1 MKEQAAEHLQD
12 FSHLPEGVILPKHL
26 PWFHRFQ
33 KESTEVS
40 IEELFTRNSSSY
52 EYYRNN
58 AKPESD
64 PTDIFRQEVKRPLNF
79 SRREAVENAKQRLTT
94 TLEKDIQ
101 AVLEEHQKLEYQSRI
116 WPLNSANPIE
126 NWPGLGHHSETKAVT
141 FLHHSKNYA
150 EWKVNFIRYLRY
162 RWENQQAD
170 ELQSFLDTYQETK
183 LQTPIL
189 SQELLGGHTVA
200 ILDSLGIPY
209 ISANKSAS
217 IDEGKLH
224 KLGLKGDE
232 TVMVSP
238 KFYLAMPDNP
248 FVHAGNRSYVNL
260 YQVVS
265 VQRKDSSSWEQFLL
279 ADFYYAPLSLE
290 ELKKICE
297 QFLPNSPIAKRT
309 EATEQLI
316 LETTGIMPASF
327 TNKAPFKLFLQ
338 MANSL
343 GRDVALPFVQGQ
355 AKNHEFVKNQKANVR
370 KGAAVFSQILLTE
383 YALAQYFPQRQ
394 NYVSEILYRT
404 FDVVLIAI
412 LTGQDLTTEK
422 SQRILSEYRR
432 TLVLEVEK
440 LQEKDVDWNT
450 YSVKREKVNSAEQIN
465 SFFHQKDIH
474 YKQQEATWNNR
485 ELIEKGNLF
494 AMALEPFI
502 RGAATGIPSCASCLL
517 GAAGKLGGVKPLPPG
532 SMSPASSTGTS
543 GFSGGS
549 NGIPFSLSGYSG
561 GSAQP
566 WNGPRHSGDL
576 VDSFLRR
583 GYGSAQDAASG
594 FRSLFISPNELLSY
608 MMIGDRALANR

>member
-1 MKEQAAEHLQD
+1 MKEQAADHLD
-12 FSHLPEGVILPKHL
+12 DPYHLPTGVILPKHL
-26 PWFHRFQ
+26 PFLHRFQ
-33 KESTEVS
+33 KESMEVS
-40 IEELFTRNSSSY
+40 IEELFIKNSSSY
-52 EYYRNN
+52 EFYRNN
-58 AKPESD
+58 ARPESD
-64 PTDIFRQEVKRPLNF
+64 PTDVFRQEVKKPLNF
-79 SRREAVENAKQRLTT
+79 SRREAVEQAKQRLTT

-116 WPLNSANPIE
+116 WPLNSTNPIE
-126 NWPGLGHHSETKAVT
+126 NWPGLGHHSETKAIT

-170 ELQSFLDTYQETK
+170 QLQSFLDTNLETNV
-183 LQTPIL
+183 QTVVQ
-189 SQELLGGHTVA
+189 SQDLLGGHTVA
-200 ILDSLGIPY
+200 VLDTLGIPY
-209 ISANKSAS
+209 ISANKNAN

-224 KLGLKGDE
+224 TLGLKGDE

-265 VQRKDSSSWEQFLL
+265 IQRKGSSTWEQFLL

-290 ELKKICE
+290 ELKKISE
-297 QFLPNSPIAKRT
+297 QFLPNSPISQHS
-309 EATEQLI
+309 EPTEQLI
-316 LETTGIMPASF
+316 LETTGVMPASF
-327 TNKAPFKLFLQ
+327 TDKAPFKLFLQ

-370 KGAAVFSQILLTE
+370 KGASVFSQILLTE

-422 SQRILSEYRR
+422 SQKILTEYRR

-440 LQEKDVDWNT
+440 LQEKDVDWNN
-450 YSVKREKVNSAEQIN
+450 YAVRRQKVNSSEQIGA
-465 SFFHQKDIH
+465 FFHQKDIH
-474 YKQQEATWNNR
+474 HKQQEAIWNNR

-517 GAAGKLGGVKPLPPG
+517 GAAGKLGGIKPLPPSPVG
-532 SMSPASSTGTS
+532 SVTSSRAP
-543 GFSGGS
+543 GFNGGS
-549 NGIPFSLSGYSG
+549 TGIPFSLSGYSG

-566 WNGPRHSGDL
+566 WNGPGHSGSL

-583 GYGSAQDAASG
+583 GYESAEDAASS

-608 MMIGDRALANR
+608 MMIGERALPNR